1 MAITNKGITYPTS
14 SDNIAPLET
23 HFANL
28 ASRADNVGIVSGAQV
43 FNGPATTGASVD
55 VTVNFGMT
63 FTGSPRV
70 TANVQGGSAVSSYAV
85 TIVNAPSTTGFV
97 AKVYKLS
104 GGTTESNLQ
113 LVWMASN
120 YTAI

>member
-1 MAITNKGITYPTS
+1 MAITSKGITYPTS

-28 ASRADNVGIVSGAQV
+28 ANRADNVGVVAGSQL

-55 VTVNFGMT
+55 VSVNFGQT
-63 FTGSPRV
+63 LSSTPLV
-70 TANVQGGSAVSSYAV
+70 TAVVQGSSAVSAYSV
-85 TIVNAPSTTGFV
+85 TIVNAPSTTGFT

-104 GGTTESNLQ
+104 GGSVESNLY
-113 LVWMASN
+113 LVWMAST